1 MDPIDCPYE
10 IGNPESDV
18 GIGIDPID
26 SSQMIGNLG
35 VILGLAWIQL
45 IALKGLVTL
54 GGDVRIDIDP
64 IDCLHGDVGIDM
76 DSILPQGIVGLR

>member
-54 GGDVRIDIDP
+54 GV
-64 IDCLHGDVGIDM
+64 M
-76 DSILPQGIVGLR
+76 